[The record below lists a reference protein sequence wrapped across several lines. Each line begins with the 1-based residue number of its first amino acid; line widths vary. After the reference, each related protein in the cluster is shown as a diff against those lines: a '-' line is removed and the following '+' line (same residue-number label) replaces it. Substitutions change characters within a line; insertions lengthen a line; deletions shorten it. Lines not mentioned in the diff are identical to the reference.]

1 MIVYFDL
8 FLGILAANQ
17 EISVSFFLIFSSSY
31 FICYLVSLQ
40 SMFFLS
46 FNLLCFSV
54 KLLLKKVTVY
64 DFRVFW
70 VCFFMIWLQGYIQ
83 NIRIPHI
90 CWYNTNETLL
100 VSCNPLHWWCAIFA
114 GVACSGSCISC
125 LLEQPIFGINFLQHF
140 SFSLTLPDECLVGNY
155 STGWLQCDNA
165 FWWWPLAGM
174 PWKFLPLQEI
184 SVWLSQALRYQLPHS
199 SVADKV

>member
-125 LLEQPIFGINFLQHF
+125 LLEQPFLASISCDILAF
-140 SFSLTLPDECLVGNY
+140 PSL
-155 STGWLQCDNA
+155 
-165 FWWWPLAGM
+165 
-174 PWKFLPLQEI
+174 FLM
-184 SVWLSQALRYQLPHS
+184 SVWLVIIPLVGF
-199 SVADKV
+199 SVTMPFDGGHLQECHGSFYLFKRSLSDSAKL